1 MMLGLIKDFALTTL
15 VIILN
20 HWIYGIEDTIAYEF
34 IVNFIA
40 KNRTFF
46 IASGLVGSIVLLF
59 SSAMFENL
67 GLYKITYGLSK
78 ILIRVN
84 QFLITFLAILNIVF
98 YASFGNNLMRDN
110 GYLLLFSLAL
120 ILGASCWA
128 LRIIDFNYHTKNAVM
143 PVGLLALI
151 SVILVEFIWPFYNF

>member
-1 MMLGLIKDFALTTL
+1 MMLGIIKDFALTTL

-98 YASFGNNLMRDN
+98 YAALGNNLMRNN
-110 GYLLLFSLAL
+110 GYQLLFALAL
-120 ILGASCWA
+120 VLGASCWA
-128 LRIIDFNYHTKNAVM
+128 LRIIDFNHPTRNTIL
-143 PVGLLALI
+143 PVSVLTLI
-151 SVILVEFIWPFYNF
+151 SVILVEFGPYFNC